1 MTPIV
6 IDLEWNHPVM
16 GKAPI
21 AGIPNEIIQIGA
33 AKIDMSAE
41 VTDTFSELIRPFYYP
56 KLNKDVAELTLITN
70 EDLQAARP
78 FPEVL
83 ERFRSWCGGDFVFIS
98 WSGTDISVL
107 RKNIEKYG
115 LETGWLPPV
124 YDAQLMFDDMEMQED
139 RSWPLNYALYYFQEK
154 PEGMHNAL
162 ADVISTIKVL
172 KHLDLEDGLSDDYF
186 RCDKPLSPR

>member
-16 GKAPI
+16 GKVPI

-56 KLNKDVAELTLITN
+56 KLNKDVAELTLITS

-83 ERFRSWCGGDFVFIS
+83 PRN
-98 WSGTDISVL
+98 WS
-107 RKNIEKYG
+107 
-115 LETGWLPPV
+115 P
-124 YDAQLMFDDMEMQED
+124 M
-139 RSWPLNYALYYFQEK
+139 
-154 PEGMHNAL
+154 
-162 ADVISTIKVL
+162 
-172 KHLDLEDGLSDDYF
+172 
-186 RCDKPLSPR
+186 